1 MRPCL
6 PDEGDKHANPLK
18 GPTMTRIAQF
28 SSIAALLCASAF
40 AVAQTAPAPA
50 AATAPATAPAAKS
63 GYTGPSSAPLM
74 SVKDLLA
81 KGKDDQMVRLKGKLT
96 SHKGDE
102 DYEFTD
108 ASGKMVVE
116 IDADRFPQGVTVD
129 HNVTVELIG
138 EFEKEMFG
146 DPSLDVE
153 QLKVVGS

>member
-1 MRPCL
+1 M
-6 PDEGDKHANPLK
+6 K
-18 GPTMTRIAQF
+18 RIVQLTG
-28 SSIAALLCASAF
+28 IAALCAGSAF
-40 AVAQTAPAPA
+40 ALAQN
-50 AATAPATAPAAKS
+50 AATPAAPATPAVTGAAGATPAKS

-81 KGKDDQMVRLKGKLT
+81 KGKDDQMVRLQGKLT

-129 HNVTVELIG
+129 HNVTVELTG

-153 QLKVVGS
+153 QLKVVGR

>member
-1 MRPCL
+1 
-6 PDEGDKHANPLK
+6 
-18 GPTMTRIAQF
+18 
-28 SSIAALLCASAF
+28 
-40 AVAQTAPAPA
+40 
-50 AATAPATAPAAKS
+50 
-63 GYTGPSSAPLM
+63 M

-146 DPSLDVE
+146 EPSLDVE

>member
-1 MRPCL
+1 
-6 PDEGDKHANPLK
+6 
-18 GPTMTRIAQF
+18 MTRIAQL

-50 AATAPATAPAAKS
+50 AATAPATATAPAAAAKS
-63 GYTGPSSAPLM
+63 GYSGPSSAPLM